1 MSPNPK
7 TRLPGADR
15 CTFCLVNFFAQ
26 RISGLNLG
34 AWRQVGPCTGI
45 DSGDQMWMSRY
56 ILQRV
61 AELYNVEATFDPK
74 PIPGDWNG
82 AGGHTNYS
90 TTGTRAAGTGWECIQ
105 KMIGKLEKRHA
116 VHIAGYGEGNER
128 RLTGLHETSSM
139 DSFRRGPKSEI
150 KFSSCVQH
158 SLGSSVPGSMLMHA

>member
-1 MSPNPK
+1 M
-7 TRLPGADR
+7 
-15 CTFCLVNFFAQ
+15 
-26 RISGLNLG
+26 
-34 AWRQVGPCTGI
+34 GI

-90 TTGTRAAGTGWECIQ
+90 TNGTRAAGTGWETIQ

-139 DSFRRGPKSEI
+139 DSFRRALLFAYI
-150 KFSSCVQH
+150 
-158 SLGSSVPGSMLMHA
+158 L

>member
-1 MSPNPK
+1 MLDANVSISFLTP
-7 TRLPGADR
+7 RPGIAGAHR
-15 CTFCLVNFFAQ
+15 CTLCLFT
-26 RISGLNLG
+26 GLNIHSTSSRHELQVPG
-34 AWRQVGPCTGI
+34 RQVGPCVGI

-90 TTGTRAAGTGWECIQ
+90 TNGTRAAGTGWETIQ

-139 DSFRRGPKSEI
+139 DNFRRAFLSAT
-150 KFSSCVQH
+150 SAWVRSACD
-158 SLGSSVPGSMLMHA
+158 